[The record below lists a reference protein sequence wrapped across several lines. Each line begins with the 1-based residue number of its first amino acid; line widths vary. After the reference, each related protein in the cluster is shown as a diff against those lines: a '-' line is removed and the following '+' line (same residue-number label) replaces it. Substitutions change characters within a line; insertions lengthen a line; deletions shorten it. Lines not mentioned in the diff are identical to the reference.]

1 MPQPRIR
8 RYFRHGTLPQL
19 AVFEASA
26 RLQSFTRAADELHL
40 AQPTVSAQIRKL
52 TDTIG
57 TPLFEQVGRGVR
69 LTDAGRRVHEHCLEV
84 LAAFTRLDDSL
95 QAYRQAVSGELR
107 LAIAGAATDFVT
119 RMIASYGETHREVS
133 IVVRIEN
140 RTRLL
145 ERLAA
150 REDDLFLFADPPEA
164 GDIVRQPVLAH
175 PLVVVANP
183 SHRWVRARGLTLADL
198 AREPLVLREAGSGT
212 RARVL
217 ALFARAGLVPSV
229 RMELAS
235 DDAIRQ
241 AIGHGA
247 GLGIVPRQSVAP
259 GASAGRLAE
268 LDVEGFPLE
277 RYWHFAYSAR
287 ARLSPAAGA
296 FLHHV
301 RDETRPATPCAAEA
315 SPADCRHD
323 LYATRTSVRAAA
335 SRVTAAQAIG
345 TA

>member
-1 MPQPRIR
+1 MPQPRLR

-26 RLQSFTRAADELHL
+26 RLRSFTRAADELHL

-57 TPLFEQVGRGVR
+57 TPLFEQVGRNVR

-84 LAAFTRLDDSL
+84 LAVFTRLDDSL
-95 QAYRQAVSGELR
+95 QSFRQAVSGELR
-107 LAIAGAATDFVT
+107 LAIAGAATGFVT
-119 RMIASYGETHREVS
+119 QAIASYGDTHPDVS

-150 REDDLFLFADPPEA
+150 REDDLYLFADPPEA
-164 GDIVRQPVLAH
+164 GDIVRQPVLAN
-175 PLVVVANP
+175 PLVVVASP
-183 SHRWVRARGLTLADL
+183 GHRWARARGLKLVDL
-198 AREPLVLREAGSGT
+198 AREPLVVREPGSGT

-217 ALFARAGLVPSV
+217 ALFAQAGLAPTV
-229 RMELAS
+229 RIELAS
-235 DDAIRQ
+235 DDAVRQ

-247 GLGIVPRQSVAP
+247 GLGIVPRQSSAP
-259 GASAGRLAE
+259 GSAALPLAE

-287 ARLSPAAGA
+287 ARLTPAAGA
-296 FLHHV
+296 FLQHV
-301 RDETRPATPCAAEA
+301 REATRTEAPAAVEA
-315 SPADCRHD
+315 NPADRRTD
-323 LYATRTSVRAAA
+323 LYATRAGVRVAPP
-335 SRVTAAQAIG
+335 RVSAMRVM
-345 TA
+345 